1 MASSRPNE
9 NTFYLGMYVLNC
21 LVCLNVLMACS
32 PYRHIKTID
41 IWIISSLIIAAGVLI
56 FDCVV
61 YRHKVKKIVSLFSTV
76 VPANLTVIIFDI
88 HFRDPS
94 GHNLLPF
101 ELVLFGLGSFALF
114 STLAAITALT
124 IKTKNTFKT

>member
-1 MASSRPNE
+1 
-9 NTFYLGMYVLNC
+9 
-21 LVCLNVLMACS
+21 MACS
-32 PYRHIKTID
+32 PYRHIKTFD
-41 IWIISSLIIAAGVLI
+41 LWIISSVFVAAGVLI

-76 VPANLTVIIFDI
+76 FPANTTVIIFDI
-88 HFRDPS
+88 NFRDPS

-101 ELVLFGLGSFALF
+101 ELVLFGLGSFVLF

-124 IKTKNTFKT
+124 IKTKNTFKK